1 MGEGTALKVTEG
13 LGLEGG
19 GTKGGAERR
28 RRLGAAE
35 APQAFLRTPL
45 AEWVGQFA
53 LTCPFSPQKSHVI
66 SRGVEE
72 DMRDSTDWTRR
83 AIPSIFASSDW
94 VVWVLVSTF

>member
-1 MGEGTALKVTEG
+1 MDEGTALKVTEG

-45 AEWVGQFA
+45 AE
-53 LTCPFSPQKSHVI
+53 
-66 SRGVEE
+66 
-72 DMRDSTDWTRR
+72 
-83 AIPSIFASSDW
+83 
-94 VVWVLVSTF
+94 